1 MGSMLLIEI
10 EKSHRLAGF
19 KDDELDCRRIEMR
32 AGEIAV
38 EIGGGI
44 ECVN

>member
-1 MGSMLLIEI
+1 MLLIEI
-10 EKSHRLAGF
+10 KKSYRLAGF
-19 KDDELDCRRIEMR
+19 KDNKLDCRYIEMR

-44 ECVN
+44 EYVN

>member
-1 MGSMLLIEI
+1 MESMLLIEI
-10 EKSHRLAGF
+10 EKLYRLAGF

-44 ECVN
+44 KCMN